1 MDITTRRTPDLDRAL
16 DAWEGK
22 IQSGCEQIE
31 DWTAAAAEYR
41 DSGDLDD
48 AAELE
53 AQAAELQRRVSRWAR
68 LQDATW
74 RRMRRVA

>member
-1 MDITTRRTPDLDRAL
+1 MDNATRRTPDLDA
-16 DAWEGK
+16 AMWGWENK

-41 DSGDLDD
+41 ESGDLYD

-53 AQAAELQRRVSRWAR
+53 AQAAELQRRVSRWGR

-74 RRMRRVA
+74 RRMRRAA